1 MKYHEDATGNLSC
14 RETPGQKRMKKNWN
28 AIKNLK
34 VAESGEIT
42 AEATFDADSP
52 WFDGHFPGFPILPGI
67 AELGLVSDSIRKAGK
82 ASGKNI
88 FISQI
93 RKVRFRQFIRPNDS
107 VRVLSTTDKQDPTQ
121 YKFKLM
127 VNGQLA
133 CNGVIE
139 TVEADDTLCG
149 GQQC

>member
-1 MKYHEDATGNLSC
+1 MDAVGEFSC
-14 RETPGQKRMKKNWN
+14 VETPGQTRMKNKWN
-28 AIKNLK
+28 VIKNLK

-42 AEATFDADSP
+42 AEATFSADSP

-67 AELGLVSDSIRKAGK
+67 AELGLVADSIRKAGETMGRSI
-82 ASGKNI
+82 A
-88 FISQI
+88 ISQI

-107 VRVLSTTDKQDPTQ
+107 VRVVSTTDKQDPTQ

-133 CNGVIE
+133 CNGVME
-139 TVEADDTLCG
+139 TVEADNTVCG